1 MPNKTTKL
9 IFNPIANLGRSW
21 PIASS
26 LRPLLTELG
35 GADWTGTVYPTHA
48 TELARKAGE
57 EGYERVIVM
66 GGDGTVHEAVNGLM
80 QLPPE
85 QRPVLGIVP
94 VGTGN
99 DFAHSLGISRIP
111 EDALRQAFH
120 GPAHA
125 IDVGRVD
132 DNRGH
137 GEYWVNTLGIGFD
150 AIINIRSR
158 RVAIFQGFA
167 VYFLAML
174 QALMVDYTPYKAT
187 IQTDQGDW
195 EEPLL
200 MMVLCNGKRE
210 GGGFS
215 IAPMA
220 SQQDGQLDFVSV
232 PVIRRLRMLLTMP
245 YFLKGT
251 HGSLSYVR
259 TGTLSR
265 MELASDRPLYIHTD
279 GEIYAGTHSTVN
291 KLKVETC
298 AGAIRAVAP
307 GFGEEKQA
315 LRGPGA

>member
-1 MPNKTTKL
+1 MPNHTTKL

-48 TELARKAGE
+48 AELARKAGE

-85 QRPVLGIVP
+85 RRPVLAIVP

-99 DFAHSLGISRIP
+99 DFANSLGIARIP
-111 EDALRQAFH
+111 EDALRQAFN
-120 GPAHA
+120 GPVHQVDVAH
-125 IDVGRVD
+125 VE
-132 DNRGH
+132 DNRGY

-150 AIINIRSR
+150 AVINIRSR
-158 RVAIFQGFA
+158 KIVLFQGFA
-167 VYFLAML
+167 VYFWAMM
-174 QALMVDYTPYKAT
+174 QALAVDYTPFKAS
-187 IQTDQGDW
+187 IHTDQGDW

-200 MMVLCNGKRE
+200 MMVLCNGRRE
-210 GGGFS
+210 GGGFN
-215 IAPMA
+215 IAPQA
-220 SQQDGQLDFVSV
+220 SQQDNWLDFVSV
-232 PVIRRLRMLLTMP
+232 PVIRRLRMLLTVP

-259 TGTLSR
+259 TGRLRSL
-265 MELASDRPLYIHTD
+265 ELRSDRPLYIHSD
-279 GEIYAGTHSTVN
+279 GEIYAGLHSTVN
-291 KLKVETC
+291 HLKFETC
-298 AGAIRAVAP
+298 PGAIRAVAP
-307 GFGEEKQA
+307 GFGPSA
-315 LRGPGA
+315 